1 MDKGKKN
8 EIFTGCNV
16 IYMKQPNR
24 WYFTADTNAKGY
36 TYIQAYQTKWDPVA
50 KTTKRS
56 AKRYVGRLFDDGHV
70 APSKAFLESFPQYAG
85 KTVFFG
91 PDKTLVDEQTYR
103 QAFPA
108 SPGPTPD
115 PEEHAS
121 KDDTLNVGLTWAA
134 ETIAEESK
142 VLESLV
148 DVFGKEIARDLLHL
162 AIYKLDTGSSMATFE
177 DWCSGVYLKNS
188 KLLTDQRISEILAKV
203 SVQDF
208 EKFFLNRHKAKLQ
221 EDRKLSYAL
230 DNTSISTYS
239 ETIEDAEFGY
249 AKRDPHLK
257 QINYTFVCDQ
267 EDGEIIFAHTYQGS
281 ISDVVALQEIIYR
294 MRRAEFELE
303 NVTLVSDRGYSSLMN
318 IQKMIDLEMK
328 FVQGVRLTEDAI
340 KSKFDTYHDSLRDVN
355 FYDSETGVFAR
366 TTKEPWLQNISNGTL
381 NRTVYVHLYRF
392 PGVDEAEMA
401 SLVKKADQILK
412 HKANSKEVPPEL
424 WQSYKRF
431 VKQIKN
437 ANGEATWVRDNE
449 AIKNAV
455 KYAGTFVIRTNSID
469 DPFEA
474 LRVYRLRGT
483 VEQDFNQF
491 KNWVDGDRLRCTQ
504 SSYIGKLFVCTL
516 ATSLRLMMMNRAKH
530 NSQDDTGLKIP
541 NNSMDVLFGKIRMIK
556 AEKRKDANA
565 WVTKLASKKQ
575 RDMLTLLGLKMPP
588 RVLR

>member
-1 MDKGKKN
+1 
-8 EIFTGCNV
+8 
-16 IYMKQPNR
+16 MKQTNR

-121 KDDTLNVGLTWAA
+121 KDDTLNIGLTWAA

-162 AIYKLDTGSSMATFE
+162 VIYKLDTGSSMAAFE

-437 ANGEATWVRDNE
+437 ANGEATLVRDNE

-455 KYAGTFVIRTNSID
+455 KYAGTFVIRTNTIE

-530 NSQDDTGLKIP
+530 NSQDNTGLKIP
-541 NNSMDVLFGKIRMIK
+541 KNSMDVLFGKIRMIK

>member
-1 MDKGKKN
+1 MNRDK
-8 EIFTGCNV
+8 
-16 IYMKQPNR
+16 R

-70 APSKAFLESFPQYAG
+70 APSKTFLESFPQYAG

-108 SPGPTPD
+108 SPGPTSD

-148 DVFGKEIARDLLHL
+148 DVFGKEMARDLLHL
-162 AIYKLDTGSSMATFE
+162 AIYKLDTGSSMAAFE

-221 EDRKLSYAL
+221 DDRKLSYAL

-281 ISDVVALQEIIYR
+281 ISDVVALHEIIYR

-392 PGVDEAEMA
+392 PGVDETEMA
-401 SLVKKADQILK
+401 SLVKNADQILK

-455 KYAGTFVIRTNSID
+455 KYAGTFVIRTNTID

-516 ATSLRLMMMNRAKH
+516 ATSLRLMMMNRAKN
-530 NSQDDTGLKIP
+530 NSQDNTGLKIP

-575 RDMLTLLGLKMPP
+575 RDMLTLLGLKIPP

>member
-1 MDKGKKN
+1 MTQTK
-8 EIFTGCNV
+8 
-16 IYMKQPNR
+16 R

-121 KDDTLNVGLTWAA
+121 KDDTLNIGLTWAA

-162 AIYKLDTGSSMATFE
+162 AIYKLDTGSSMAAFE

>member
-1 MDKGKKN
+1 M
-8 EIFTGCNV
+8 
-16 IYMKQPNR
+16 
-24 WYFTADTNAKGY
+24 
-36 TYIQAYQTKWDPVA
+36 
-50 KTTKRS
+50 
-56 AKRYVGRLFDDGHV
+56 
-70 APSKAFLESFPQYAG
+70 
-85 KTVFFG
+85 
-91 PDKTLVDEQTYR
+91 
-103 QAFPA
+103 
-108 SPGPTPD
+108 
-115 PEEHAS
+115 
-121 KDDTLNVGLTWAA
+121 
-134 ETIAEESK
+134 
-142 VLESLV
+142 
-148 DVFGKEIARDLLHL
+148 
-162 AIYKLDTGSSMATFE
+162 
-177 DWCSGVYLKNS
+177 
-188 KLLTDQRISEILAKV
+188 
-203 SVQDF
+203 
-208 EKFFLNRHKAKLQ
+208 
-221 EDRKLSYAL
+221 
-230 DNTSISTYS
+230 
-239 ETIEDAEFGY
+239 
-249 AKRDPHLK
+249 
-257 QINYTFVCDQ
+257 CDQ

>member
-1 MDKGKKN
+1 
-8 EIFTGCNV
+8 
-16 IYMKQPNR
+16 MKQTNR

-121 KDDTLNVGLTWAA
+121 KDDTLNIGLTWAA

-142 VLESLV
+142 VLERLV

-162 AIYKLDTGSSMATFE
+162 ATYKLDTGSSMAAFE

-303 NVTLVSDRGYSSLMN
+303 SVTLVSDRGYSSLMN

-401 SLVKKADQILK
+401 SLVKKTDQILK

-491 KNWVDGDRLRCTQ
+491 KNRVDGDRLRCTQ

>member
-1 MDKGKKN
+1 MGRDK
-8 EIFTGCNV
+8 
-16 IYMKQPNR
+16 R

-148 DVFGKEIARDLLHL
+148 EVFGKEMGRDLLHL
-162 AIYKLDTGSSMATFE
+162 AIYKLDTGSSMAAFE

-203 SVQDF
+203 GVQDF
-208 EKFFLNRHKAKLQ
+208 EKFFLKRHKAKLQ

-340 KSKFDTYHDSLRDVN
+340 KAKFDTYHDSLRDVN

-412 HKANSKEVPPEL
+412 LKANSKEVPPEL

-437 ANGEATWVRDNE
+437 ANGEATLVRDNE

-455 KYAGTFVIRTNSID
+455 KYAGTFVIRTNTIE

-530 NSQDDTGLKIP
+530 NSQDNTGLKIP

-575 RDMLTLLGLKMPP
+575 RDMLTLLGLEMPP

>member
-1 MDKGKKN
+1 
-8 EIFTGCNV
+8 
-16 IYMKQPNR
+16 MKQTNR

-162 AIYKLDTGSSMATFE
+162 AIYKLDTGSSMAAFE

-449 AIKNAV
+449 TIKNAV

-575 RDMLTLLGLKMPP
+575 RDMLTLLDLKMPP

>member
-1 MDKGKKN
+1 
-8 EIFTGCNV
+8 
-16 IYMKQPNR
+16 MKQTNR

-142 VLESLV
+142 ILESLV

-162 AIYKLDTGSSMATFE
+162 AIYKLDTGSSMAAFE

-381 NRTVYVHLYRF
+381 NRTVSVHLYRF

>member
-1 MDKGKKN
+1 
-8 EIFTGCNV
+8 
-16 IYMKQPNR
+16 MKQTNR

-121 KDDTLNVGLTWAA
+121 KDDTLNIGLTWAA

-162 AIYKLDTGSSMATFE
+162 VIYKLDTGSSMAAFE

-381 NRTVYVHLYRF
+381 IRTVYVHLNRF

-516 ATSLRLMMMNRAKH
+516 ATSLRLMMNRAKH
-530 NSQDDTGLKIP
+530 NSQGSTGLKIP

-575 RDMLTLLGLKMPP
+575 RDMLTLLGLKIPP

>member
-1 MDKGKKN
+1 
-8 EIFTGCNV
+8 
-16 IYMKQPNR
+16 MKQTNR

-121 KDDTLNVGLTWAA
+121 KDDTLNIGLTWAA

-162 AIYKLDTGSSMATFE
+162 AIYKLDTGSSIAAFE

>member
-1 MDKGKKN
+1 MGRDK
-8 EIFTGCNV
+8 
-16 IYMKQPNR
+16 R
-24 WYFTADTNAKGY
+24 WYFTADTNANGY

-148 DVFGKEIARDLLHL
+148 EVFGKEMGRDLLHL
-162 AIYKLDTGSSMATFE
+162 AIYKLDTGSSMAAFE

-203 SVQDF
+203 GVQDF
-208 EKFFLNRHKAKLQ
+208 EKFFLKRHKAKLQ

-239 ETIEDAEFGY
+239 ETIEDAEFDY

-340 KSKFDTYHDSLRDVN
+340 KAKFDTYHDSLRDVN

-412 HKANSKEVPPEL
+412 LKANSKEVPPEL

-437 ANGEATWVRDNE
+437 ANGEATLVRDNE

-455 KYAGTFVIRTNSID
+455 KYAGTFVIRTNTIE

-530 NSQDDTGLKIP
+530 NSQDNTGLKIP

>member
-1 MDKGKKN
+1 MGRDK
-8 EIFTGCNV
+8 
-16 IYMKQPNR
+16 R

-148 DVFGKEIARDLLHL
+148 EVFGKEMGRDLLHL
-162 AIYKLDTGSSMATFE
+162 AIYKLDTGSSMAAFE

-203 SVQDF
+203 GVQDF
-208 EKFFLNRHKAKLQ
+208 EKFFLKRHKAKLQ

-340 KSKFDTYHDSLRDVN
+340 KAKFDTYHDSLRDVN

-412 HKANSKEVPPEL
+412 LKANSKEVPPEL

-455 KYAGTFVIRTNSID
+455 KYAGTFVIRTNTIE

-530 NSQDDTGLKIP
+530 NSQDNTGLKIP
-541 NNSMDVLFGKIRMIK
+541 KNSMDVLFGKIRMIK

>member
-1 MDKGKKN
+1 MNRDK
-8 EIFTGCNV
+8 
-16 IYMKQPNR
+16 R

-70 APSKAFLESFPQYAG
+70 APSKTFLESFPQYAG

-108 SPGPTPD
+108 SPGPTSD

-148 DVFGKEIARDLLHL
+148 DVFGKEMARDLLHL
-162 AIYKLDTGSSMATFE
+162 AIYKLDTGSSMAAFE

-221 EDRKLSYAL
+221 DDRKLSYAL

-392 PGVDEAEMA
+392 PGVDETEMA
-401 SLVKKADQILK
+401 SLVKNADQILK

-530 NSQDDTGLKIP
+530 NSQDNTGLKIP

>member
-1 MDKGKKN
+1 MNRDK
-8 EIFTGCNV
+8 
-16 IYMKQPNR
+16 R

-70 APSKAFLESFPQYAG
+70 APSKTFLESFPQYAG

-108 SPGPTPD
+108 SPGPTSD
-115 PEEHAS
+115 PEEHDS

-148 DVFGKEIARDLLHL
+148 DVFGKEMARDLLHL
-162 AIYKLDTGSSMATFE
+162 AIYKLDTGSSMAAFE

-221 EDRKLSYAL
+221 DDRKLSYAL

-392 PGVDEAEMA
+392 PGVDETEMA
-401 SLVKKADQILK
+401 SLVKNADQILK

-437 ANGEATWVRDNE
+437 ANGEVTWVRDNE

-455 KYAGTFVIRTNSID
+455 KYAGTFVIRTNTID

-530 NSQDDTGLKIP
+530 NSQGSTGLKIP

-575 RDMLTLLGLKMPP
+575 RDMLTLLGLKIPP

>member
-1 MDKGKKN
+1 MTQTK
-8 EIFTGCNV
+8 
-16 IYMKQPNR
+16 R

-103 QAFPA
+103 QAFPE
-108 SPGPTPD
+108 SPGPKPA
-115 PEEHAS
+115 PEEHPS

-148 DVFGKEIARDLLHL
+148 EVFGKEMARDLLHL
-162 AIYKLDTGSSMATFE
+162 AIYKLDTGSSMAAFE

-208 EKFFLNRHKAKLQ
+208 EKFFLKRHKAKLQ

-239 ETIEDAEFGY
+239 ETIEDAEYGY

-294 MRRAEFELE
+294 MRRAEFALE

-318 IQKMIDLEMK
+318 IQKMLDLEMK
-328 FVQGVRLTEDAI
+328 FVQGVRLTEDVI
-340 KSKFDTYHDSLRDVN
+340 KSKFDTYRDSLRDVS
-355 FYDSETGVFAR
+355 FYDSATGVFAR

-381 NRTVYVHLYRF
+381 NRDVYVHLYRF

-401 SLVKKADQILK
+401 SLVKNADQILK
-412 HKANSKEVPPEL
+412 LKADGKEVPPEL

-437 ANGEATWVRDNE
+437 TNGEATWVRDNE

-530 NSQDDTGLKIP
+530 NSQANTGLKIP

-565 WVTKLASKKQ
+565 WVTKLVSKKQ

>member
-1 MDKGKKN
+1 
-8 EIFTGCNV
+8 
-16 IYMKQPNR
+16 MKQTNR
-24 WYFTADTNAKGY
+24 WYITADTNAKGY

-162 AIYKLDTGSSMATFE
+162 AIYKLDTGSSMAAFE

-401 SLVKKADQILK
+401 SLVKKTDQILK

-516 ATSLRLMMMNRAKH
+516 ATSLRLMMMNRAKN
-530 NSQDDTGLKIP
+530 NSQDNTGLKIP